1 MSFTLASR
9 WVPDPSPVCIGCDIK
24 APAFMCGEMPA
35 NWLCIALS
43 RNDDEH
49 ERWWCCPTC
58 AEHVRDALEDA
69 FACGWG
75 TK

>member
-1 MSFTLASR
+1 MTH
-9 WVPDPSPVCIGCDIK
+9 PTCTGCDIA
-24 APAFMCGEMPA
+24 APADAHGDVPT
-35 NWLCIALS
+35 NWLRVELS
-43 RNDDEH
+43 RNSET